1 MKFVLGLLLVAGMAF
16 AAGIPTA
23 STIYGDYVEA
33 RNADIYT
40 GPCFANSEV
49 YLMGELA
56 VMGWK
61 VKKGSWQ
68 GVDISGLSVAG
79 IVRAKSTLG
88 DAYTSAYPVKSVLVI
103 DEKASPEQR
112 LALASFVKR
121 MGGDL
126 FQDVVRVDYRAVD
139 LAFENNDMH
148 SMKATLT
155 AGELAKIQ
163 TRAINNG
170 DHICAN
176 EEVWYRPLT
185 NVDHAMPVVA
195 LANTFK
201 GPGLGTTWSSPD
213 KRSSFVGSFVQVS
226 E

>member
-1 MKFVLGLLLVAGMAF
+1 
-16 AAGIPTA
+16 
-23 STIYGDYVEA
+23 
-33 RNADIYT
+33 
-40 GPCFANSEV
+40 
-49 YLMGELA
+49 
-56 VMGWK
+56 